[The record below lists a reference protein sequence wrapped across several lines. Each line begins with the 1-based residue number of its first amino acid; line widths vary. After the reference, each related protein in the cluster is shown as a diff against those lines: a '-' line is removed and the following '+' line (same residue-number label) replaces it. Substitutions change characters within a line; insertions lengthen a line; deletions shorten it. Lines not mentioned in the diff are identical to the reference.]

1 MEEGSDEDPDEDAA
15 QSTLVLFVISILEE
29 PRGLDQHQH
38 NQTVSWGAQT
48 VTGTGVAAGGLKV
61 DSEAGL
67 KVDTRPSQQAVLI
80 PPVPCPFPTSQA
92 ASQTLWSRGS
102 LSLPA

>member
-15 QSTLVLFVISILEE
+15 QSTLVLFVISNLEE
-29 PRGLDQHQH
+29 PRSLDQHQH

-48 VTGTGVAAGGLKV
+48 VMGTGVAAGR
-61 DSEAGL
+61 L